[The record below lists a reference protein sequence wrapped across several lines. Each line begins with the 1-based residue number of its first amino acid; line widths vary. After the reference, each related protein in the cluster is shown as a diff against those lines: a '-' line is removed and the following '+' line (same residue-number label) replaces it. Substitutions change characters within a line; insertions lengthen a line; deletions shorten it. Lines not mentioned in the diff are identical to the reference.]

1 MPVRAMMKIPAKP
14 VAPLE
19 TDKAANARSALIE
32 WVMRLG
38 YVATVVAVRPKAG
51 LMPAASVSKAA
62 WAGLA

>member
-1 MPVRAMMKIPAKP
+1 MMKIPAKP

-38 YVATVVAVRPKAG
+38 
-51 LMPAASVSKAA
+51 
-62 WAGLA
+62 